1 MSVQELSSLCRHK
14 IPAVLLVMNNNGY
27 TTERV
32 IHEGPYNDI
41 QPWHYHKLPEVFGGG
56 WGRRVS
62 TEDALEAALNEARG
76 RNDGPAVIEVMID
89 EWDMSDALK
98 RLGAELSPD
107 KKQSEYPPNS

>member
-1 MSVQELSSLCRHK
+1 VDHQ
-14 IPAVLLVMNNNGY
+14 
-27 TTERV
+27 
-32 IHEGPYNDI
+32 
-41 QPWHYHKLPEVFGGG
+41 PEVFGGG